1 MSPLTAATD
10 PVKLYEY
17 FSQGKP
23 VVCTPLDEVAHWSD
37 LVYFGDGPEEFAGS
51 LDLALT
57 EDSEDLRERRLAA
70 AAENTWSHRF
80 SLIDK
85 AVRESFPLVSIV
97 IEGGEDVQDVKE
109 CIQSIRRNTSYPS
122 YDVIV
127 LQKNGGAGTGNLS
140 PRFSGADGRITAIDG
155 IGSRDWAGISRT
167 ALERSE
173 AKFWVFLNAK
183 MRVTRGW
190 VGRLMRHCGQ
200 DDRSIGA
207 VVPVSNWPVSKTRLP
222 LGYTGDGQIEAVAA
236 ALARQKM
243 LQHSLTES
251 EDPEVS
257 PTGCVFLPRDVMVRI
272 AEMER
277 DQDEGPN
284 SGCGVVLKSVKEL
297 GLQTLCAED
306 CFVYDGRVA
315 DWSVTSTGQGGEFDV
330 DDVGEADE
338 RFSKAV
344 EIGR

>member
-1 MSPLTAATD
+1 MDTTL
-10 PVKLYEY
+10 
-17 FSQGKP
+17 
-23 VVCTPLDEVAHWSD
+23 
-37 LVYFGDGPEEFAGS
+37 
-51 LDLALT
+51 
-57 EDSEDLRERRLAA
+57 
-70 AAENTWSHRF
+70 
-80 SLIDK
+80 
-85 AVRESFPLVSIV
+85 
-97 IEGGEDVQDVKE
+97 
-109 CIQSIRRNTSYPS
+109 
-122 YDVIV
+122 
-127 LQKNGGAGTGNLS
+127 
-140 PRFSGADGRITAIDG
+140 GRITAIDG

-236 ALARQKM
+236 ALARQEM

-251 EDPEVS
+251 ADPEVS
-257 PTGCVFLPRDVMVRI
+257 PTGCVFLPRDVMVGI
-272 AEMER
+272 AELER
-277 DQDEGPN
+277 DQDEGPS
-284 SGCGVVLKSVKEL
+284 SGCGVILKSVKEL

-306 CFVYDGRVA
+306 CFVYDGCAA
-315 DWSVTSTGQGGEFDV
+315 DWPVSSTGQGGELDADV
-330 DDVGEADE
+330 VGEADE
-338 RFSKAV
+338 RLSRAV